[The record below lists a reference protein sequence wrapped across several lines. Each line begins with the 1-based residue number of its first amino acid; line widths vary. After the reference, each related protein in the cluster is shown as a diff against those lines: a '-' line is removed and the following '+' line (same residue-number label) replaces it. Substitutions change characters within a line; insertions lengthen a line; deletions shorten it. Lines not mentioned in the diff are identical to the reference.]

1 MQIDS
6 ICLHKAGRHLTE
18 YGRSKKMITPK
29 KKLFGTDGIRGEANR
44 HPMTSEIALALGRAL
59 VLTVKRAKGRSAPRI
74 VIGKDT
80 RLSGYMLETAMA
92 SGICSMGGA
101 VMLVGPLPTPGISFI
116 TSSMRADA
124 GVVISASHNPY
135 KDNGIKLF
143 GADGFKLPDS
153 DEAVIEG
160 LMESGVLQKKL
171 SNGGRVGQAARIDDA
186 LGRYIVEL
194 KHTFPQNATLDGV
207 KMVVDCANGAAYRAA
222 PAVFSELGAS
232 LKAIGISPNGRNINL
247 RCGSLH
253 PELAG
258 HEVVKAKADLGIAL
272 DGDADRVILLDEKGR
287 VIDGDAVMALCAT
300 RMIRGKTLKKKTLV
314 TTVMSNIGLD
324 RAVGEAGG
332 KVVRTG
338 VGDRYVVEAMRRGG
352 CNFGGEQ
359 SGHLIFLD
367 HASTGDGILA
377 ALQILA
383 IMIQEGRPLSELADM
398 VMERVP
404 QCLMSFKVPKKV
416 PMDLLAKTGKAIRD
430 VELKLG
436 GDGRV
441 LVRYSGTEFKAR
453 VLVEGPDETKIEA
466 FASQIKETLL
476 NELVD

>member
-1 MQIDS
+1 
-6 ICLHKAGRHLTE
+6 
-18 YGRSKKMITPK
+18 
-29 KKLFGTDGIRGEANR
+29 
-44 HPMTSEIALALGRAL
+44 MTSETALALGRAL
-59 VLTVKRAKGRSAPRI
+59 TLTVKRAKRRAVPRI

-92 SGICSMGGA
+92 SGICSMGGS

-143 GADGFKLPDS
+143 GADGFKLPDA
-153 DEAVIEG
+153 DEEAIEAVMASND
-160 LMESGVLQKKL
+160 LAKKL
-171 SNGGRVGQAARIDDA
+171 SDGGRVGQATRIDDA
-186 LGRYIVEL
+186 LGRYVVQL
-194 KHTFPQNATLDGV
+194 KHTFPKDTTLDGV

-222 PAVFSELGAS
+222 PAVFGELGAS
-232 LKAIGISPNGRNINL
+232 LKVVGNSPNGRNINL

-253 PELAG
+253 PSLAG
-258 HEVVKAKADLGIAL
+258 HEVVKAKADIGIAL

-287 VIDGDAVMALCAT
+287 VVDGDAVMALCAT
-300 RMIRGKTLKKKTLV
+300 RMLKAGTLGKKTLV

-324 RAVGEAGG
+324 RAVKKAGG
-332 KVVRTG
+332 KLIRTA
-338 VGDRYVVEAMRRGG
+338 VGDRYVVEAMRKKG

-367 HASTGDGILA
+367 HAPTGDGILA
-377 ALQILA
+377 ALQILSV
-383 IMIQEGRPLSELADM
+383 MMSEERPLSELAGG

-404 QCLMSFKVPKKV
+404 QCLQSFRVPRKLPLDKLSKTAKVI
-416 PMDLLAKTGKAIRD
+416 GD
-430 VELKLG
+430 VEKKLR
-436 GDGRV
+436 DQGRV

-453 VLVEGPDETKIEA
+453 VLVEGPDEKKIEA
-466 FASQIKETLL
+466 FASEIRETLL
-476 NELVD
+476 KELAD